1 MFYLNF
7 VGLEYSEHSSF
18 EELRKFVST
27 LKPAKVIPTVNCGSK
42 EKRDKMQTYLD
53 EWQAKSK

>member
-1 MFYLNF
+1 MSF

-42 EKRDKMQTYLD
+42 EKRDKMQAYLD